1 MKNPVRRRAFYTLM
15 RCIAAL
21 ALCTAFSLA
30 VLLPAGRAR
39 VVTVGG
45 VAAVMQLPGKLAR
58 GSELPLAVLCGPG
71 GEVRPTGG
79 GAGPPGRGLCAAGRG
94 CYGG

>member
-45 VAAVMQLPGKLAR
+45 VAAVNLVGVRVSGDVGTYFTGPEGCLF
-58 GSELPLAVLCGPG
+58 VLLCLGL
-71 GEVRPTGG
+71 
-79 GAGPPGRGLCAAGRG
+79 GR
-94 CYGG
+94 